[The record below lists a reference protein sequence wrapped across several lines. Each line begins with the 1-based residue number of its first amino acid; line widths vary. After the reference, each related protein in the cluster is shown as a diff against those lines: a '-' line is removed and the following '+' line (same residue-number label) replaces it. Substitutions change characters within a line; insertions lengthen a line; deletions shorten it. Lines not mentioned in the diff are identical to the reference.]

1 MLPFPS
7 GRAGRVFVHFLVAG
21 TLFAA
26 GAGFAQQAKKASKKK
41 SPLSASA
48 SPGGSASP
56 VAGANSQV
64 PLPIG
69 HEAKGLTFPD
79 IDLNGQTRGRFT
91 AGTARRVDQDHME
104 FRDLDI
110 TTFTDDKQVDMKVRM
125 SDSILDLNTH
135 VLTSGQRTTIKRS
148 DFEIVGDRAR
158 FDTAARHGTL
168 TGNVKMV
175 LTNAQKY
182 TEAKPTP

>member
-7 GRAGRVFVHFLVAG
+7 GRAGRAFLCFLCAG
-21 TLFAA
+21 ILLGTDGSL
-26 GAGFAQQAKKASKKK
+26 AQQLKKPSKKK
-41 SPLSASA
+41 SLPSASA
-48 SPGGSASP
+48 PPGASAETS
-56 VAGANSQV
+56 SQV
-64 PLPIG
+64 PLPVG

-91 AGTARRVDQDHME
+91 AGTAKRVDENHME

-110 TTFTDDKQVDMKVRM
+110 TTFTDDNQVDLKVKM

-148 DFEIVGDRAR
+148 DFEIVGDKAR